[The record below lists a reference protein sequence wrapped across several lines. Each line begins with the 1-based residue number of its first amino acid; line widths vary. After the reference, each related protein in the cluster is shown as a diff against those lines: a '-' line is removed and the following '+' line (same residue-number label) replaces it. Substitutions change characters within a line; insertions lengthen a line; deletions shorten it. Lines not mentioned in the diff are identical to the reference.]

1 MCEIITFVA
10 AYQRMWLWTLTLLLW
25 IQLPLLPLAYLH
37 TCHTHAYTQ
46 THTLSHL
53 LILRP
58 SKVFSYIYIYT
69 LHTETYTIYYAYKLL
84 NSLYLGQKHLH
95 FQQIASQCGIIP
107 THTPVILIH
116 AMANLF
122 NTPRHTLQTHCTH
135 TLPQSPAAHF
145 PVHSEQTV
153 SRSVCLLCPFVS
165 PRCC

>member
-1 MCEIITFVA
+1 M
-10 AYQRMWLWTLTLLLW
+10 
-25 IQLPLLPLAYLH
+25 
-37 TCHTHAYTQ
+37 HTHKH
-46 THTLSHL
+46 THFLTYSFQGRPKFSH
-53 LILRP
+53 
-58 SKVFSYIYIYT
+58 IYIYT